1 MVMNI
6 YIYIY
11 EKCTRVRIGGSV
23 PMKIFVYSTAGHTQ
37 RGTLCHPESSVSWA
51 LAVVVDLVDRLENC
65 HVGAGHF
72 ARIDRQ

>member
-1 MVMNI
+1 M
-6 YIYIY
+6 
-11 EKCTRVRIGGSV
+11 E
-23 PMKIFVYSTAGHTQ
+23 IFVYSTAGHTQ

-51 LAVVVDLVDRLENC
+51 LAVVVDLIDRLENC